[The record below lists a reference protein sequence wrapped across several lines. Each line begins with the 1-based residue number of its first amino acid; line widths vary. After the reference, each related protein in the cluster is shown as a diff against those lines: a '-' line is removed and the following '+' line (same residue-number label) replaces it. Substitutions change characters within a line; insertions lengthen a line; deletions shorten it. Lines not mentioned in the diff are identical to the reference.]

1 MQVDTSEND
10 GCAEYG
16 GVRSIGIPSS
26 GRQIQA
32 MYRIRYNQG
41 ATHTDKPNGT
51 LWTANSQG
59 QVSEGQRELE
69 GRQL

>member
-1 MQVDTSEND
+1 M
-10 GCAEYG
+10 G
-16 GVRSIGIPSS
+16 GVQSIGIPSS

-41 ATHTDKPNGT
+41 ATHTDKSNET

-59 QVSEGQRELE
+59 QISDGQRQLD
-69 GRQL
+69 GRQP